1 MQALGKNIIVRK
13 ESAPERIGL
22 IYVPK
27 GSNDETSPPYV
38 GEVISAGPA
47 VTDPEIATGTRVA
60 FNDLAGSPFDHN
72 GVQYLLLS
80 EKNVAAVLKKDLKLD

>member
-47 VTDPEIATGTRVA
+47 VTDPEIVPGTRIA
-60 FNDLAGSPFDHN
+60 FNDLIGSPFEYN

-80 EKNVAAVLKKDLKLD
+80 EKDIAAILKKDLKLD

>member
-22 IYVPK
+22 IYVPM
-27 GSNDETSPPYV
+27 GSDDETSPPYV

-47 VTDPEIATGTRVA
+47 VTDPEIEPGARVA
-60 FNDLAGSPFDHN
+60 FNDLAGSPFEHD
-72 GVQYLLLS
+72 GVRYLLLS
-80 EKNVAAVLKKDLKLD
+80 EKNVAAVLKKDLRLD